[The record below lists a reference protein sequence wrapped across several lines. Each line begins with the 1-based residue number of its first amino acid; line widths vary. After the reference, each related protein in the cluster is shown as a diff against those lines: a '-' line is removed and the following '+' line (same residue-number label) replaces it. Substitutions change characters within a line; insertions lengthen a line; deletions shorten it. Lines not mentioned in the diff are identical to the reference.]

1 MAIPQSTIALVY
13 DYDQT
18 LSPSFMQDDVIFP
31 EFGINP
37 SSFWDKCNTLV
48 SEKKW
53 DGELAYLKCL
63 LDVLAMDGVSNARLS
78 ELGENLSFFPGLPG
92 MFDEIDGACL
102 SEAHHEAGI
111 KIEHYIVSSGLKAL
125 MDGCKIAKY
134 FKQIYGCEYG
144 EDESGV
150 ISFPKRAIS
159 HTTKTQYL
167 FRINKGLL
175 NHDQDVNDHMPK
187 ELRPIPFSNMVY
199 LGDGPTDVPCFT
211 VMKRN
216 GGNAIAVY
224 NPKDESR
231 KSFKKCYQLSTKSD
245 RVRNIAPADYR
256 PGSHLR
262 LILEQMVTDIADRI
276 LLNRQEETDSGT
288 VAAPSF

>member
-37 SSFWDKCNTLV
+37 ASFWDKCNALV
-48 SEKKW
+48 TEQKW

-63 LDVLAMDGVSNARLS
+63 LDYLEMDRVSNERLT
-78 ELGENLSFFPGLPG
+78 ELGANLSFFPGLPD
-92 MFDEIDGACL
+92 MFEEIEGACL
-102 SEAHHEAGI
+102 TESHREAGI

-125 MDGCKIAKY
+125 MDGCKIAKH
-134 FKQIYGCEYG
+134 FKEIYGCEYG
-144 EDESGV
+144 EDSSGV

-175 NHDQDVNDHMPK
+175 RHHEDVNDHMPK

-199 LGDGPTDVPCFT
+199 IGDGPTDVPCFT

-224 NPKDESR
+224 NPADPKR
-231 KSFKKCYQLSTKSD
+231 KSFKKCFQLSTRSD
-245 RVRNIAPADYR
+245 RVKNIAPADYR
-256 PGSHLR
+256 SGSHLR

-276 LLNRQEETDSGT
+276 LLTRQEEKESGT
-288 VAAPSF
+288 VSAPTF